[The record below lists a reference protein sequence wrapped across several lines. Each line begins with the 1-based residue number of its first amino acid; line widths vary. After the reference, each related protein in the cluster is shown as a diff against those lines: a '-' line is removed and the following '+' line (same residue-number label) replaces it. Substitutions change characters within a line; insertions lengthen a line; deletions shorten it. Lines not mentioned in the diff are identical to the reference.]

1 MGLRN
6 RVATSLR
13 PWERKEKEISVEI
26 LDILPAE
33 KGMENGD
40 TLHELN
46 QDQTTYKI
54 IASVCIFSFLH
65 DRR

>member
-26 LDILPAE
+26 LDILPAK

-40 TLHELN
+40 
-46 QDQTTYKI
+46 I
-54 IASVCIFSFLH
+54 IHIT
-65 DRR
+65 